1 MYHKIISQTVRLL
14 RAIRQ
19 RTNFLRNRHRL
30 AKSVSQQIADNAM
43 TGRRLHGVI
52 FFARARELRSE
63 LLRAWPP
70 VASITAAAK

>member
-1 MYHKIISQTVRLL
+1 MDHKLISQPIRLF

-19 RTNFLRNRHRL
+19 RTDFLRNRHRR
-30 AKSVSQQIADNAM
+30 AESIRQQIAEQAM

-70 VASITAAAK
+70 VASIIAAAK